1 MYIWTIISII
11 ILVSCCFVFFPPDCN
26 HSYYSPTCV
35 HESLCWP
42 LSSLVLSFVHQ
53 EWRCIVHLLPL
64 RSSDAQCW
72 KSACLIFLWRPYCT
86 NEHSG
91 VIRWE
96 RFWSWKLF
104 VTDGKNEQT
113 LPVQNDL
120 LQHFAIPAK
129 WLLLPIFALC
139 ANFSSTL
146 LTIFFDINYGAI
158 SKHSEFQKEF
168 GTTWQTSVELSC
180 AWYKHLV
187 RKL

>member
-1 MYIWTIISII
+1 MF
-11 ILVSCCFVFFPPDCN
+11 LLFCLFFPDCN
-26 HSYYSPTCV
+26 HSYYSPTCDPA
-35 HESLCWP
+35 SLFSP
-42 LSSLVLSFVHQ
+42 LSSFVLSLVHQ
-53 EWRCIVHLLPL
+53 EWRCILHLLPL

-72 KSACLIFLWRPYCT
+72 KSACLIFLGRPYCT

-104 VTDGKNEQT
+104 VNDGKNEQT

-120 LQHFAIPAK
+120 LQLFAIRAK
-129 WLLLPIFALC
+129 WLLLPILALC

-146 LTIFFDINYGAI
+146 LTIFFDINYGVI

-168 GTTWQTSVELSC
+168 GTTWQTSVEVSS
-180 AWYKHLV
+180 A
-187 RKL
+187 

>member
-1 MYIWTIISII
+1 M
-11 ILVSCCFVFFPPDCN
+11 
-26 HSYYSPTCV
+26 
-35 HESLCWP
+35 
-42 LSSLVLSFVHQ
+42 
-53 EWRCIVHLLPL
+53 VHLLPL
-64 RSSDAQCW
+64 WSSDAQSW

-120 LQHFAIPAK
+120 LQLFAIPAK

-146 LTIFFDINYGAI
+146 LTIFLTLIMVLFPNIVSFKKSLVLLFD
-158 SKHSEFQKEF
+158 
-168 GTTWQTSVELSC
+168 TVEVSY
-180 AWYKHLV
+180 AWYMHLV